1 MKYFL
6 TTLLFISSTILFS
19 QNLQLEEIMKGNE
32 FVGNQP
38 SNIHWSVDGKS
49 IFFDWNPN
57 NELGDKAYY
66 WQNGFKEPK
75 LLPTSEFNFAEI
87 QFQGQEKFDI
97 VYYTNQGVLFAYNKK
112 TKENKII
119 YQTSASV
126 NSIQRSNNPNI
137 IFFQQNR
144 NLFQLNVT
152 NFQLQQ
158 LTNFKMGSINSENK
172 SDESFLNVQQKD
184 LFKYINE
191 ENEKSEWNQNRS
203 EQYKIKFPTE
213 IYYGTHTLE
222 AVKVNPNGK
231 FVTYRLSEYSNSKET
246 KVENFI
252 TKDGY
257 TKNTSA
263 REKVSVNN
271 ISKHKMYVYDV
282 EKDEVKQLSFSHL
295 TGIKTAPKYYQEY
308 KDLKNTDPIEKAIT
322 MQAPI
327 YNSNGSFAVF
337 EARSLDNK
345 DRWILQLNFE
355 TATITEIDY
364 QHDEAW
370 IGGPGIPGYNF
381 SNGTLGFL
389 ADDKTVYFQSEASGY
404 SQLYTYNLET
414 KKKKQLTNGN
424 WEVRDVTLS
433 KLSNAFYI
441 TTTETHPGNRSFY
454 KLDVSSGKKTPILTN
469 DGAYEIELSPDE
481 TKLAIRYSYIN
492 KPWEVYVAE
501 NKSNPTLKQITFST
515 SDAFKKYN
523 WKTPEVVAFKATDG
537 TNVYAR
543 LYQPKSENKNR
554 AAIIFV
560 HGAGYLQNAHNY
572 WSTYHREYMFHN
584 LLSDLGYTVLDIDY
598 RASDGYGRDFRTG
611 IYRHM
616 GGKDLT
622 DQLDGKK
629 FLVEK
634 FGIDKNKV
642 GIYGG
647 SYGGF
652 ITLMALLTKP
662 GEFKAG
668 AALRSVTDWAHYNQG
683 YTANILNFPE
693 TDPEAYKKSSPIY
706 FAENLKDKLLMLHGM
721 VDDNVQFQD
730 VVRLSQRFIEL
741 GKKDWDLAV
750 YPVEAH
756 GFQKTY
762 SWVDEYRRILDLFN
776 KNLLGKK

>member
-152 NFQLQQ
+152 NFQLHQ

-327 YNSNGSFAVF
+327 YNSNGSLAVF

-404 SQLYTYNLET
+404 SHLYTYNLGT

-523 WKTPEVVAFKATDG
+523 WKTPEVVAFKAIDG